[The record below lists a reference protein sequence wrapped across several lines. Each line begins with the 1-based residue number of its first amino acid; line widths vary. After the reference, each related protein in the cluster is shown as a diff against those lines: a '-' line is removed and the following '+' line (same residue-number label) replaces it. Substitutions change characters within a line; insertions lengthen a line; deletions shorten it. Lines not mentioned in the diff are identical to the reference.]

1 MTKAN
6 ISVKTIKGK
15 IMLNQQ
21 LLEELRQTTVRKTH
35 KVHSSFKNNIW
46 GEDEANMKL
55 ISKYNKK
62 LTFIMCY

>member
-1 MTKAN
+1 
-6 ISVKTIKGK
+6 
-15 IMLNQQ
+15 MLNQQ